1 MIQQLNKLNNQF
13 IIFAYKKNSSRLS
26 RRIKTAKWNPVDM
39 KNGNPLQVL
48 TDAMTYN
55 ATVQINYKNSGW
67 RTILP
72 YGWNSSKDGNI
83 LLMCYKDTGEIRSY
97 RVDKI
102 YDLLVNDSLF
112 ENMPGDRPDEPAMH
126 MSFNDFKIP
135 TLPNI
140 DEIVDETEAE
150 VEQELPYDAGLQ
162 ALTDEQVTENYQ
174 PVNTVND
181 EVEDKT
187 LRDEDGNIISTNAD
201 TDEDNEIANEL
212 TDEDETAE
220 SEDKDSELEDLS
232 LDGENLDL
240 NFDEI
245 NDEDKSKD
253 KDTEQDADDQDH
265 NDDEFDLEALLNEDN
280 KKK

>member
-1 MIQQLNKLNNQF
+1 
-13 IIFAYKKNSSRLS
+13 
-26 RRIKTAKWNPVDM
+26 
-39 KNGNPLQVL
+39 
-48 TDAMTYN
+48 
-55 ATVQINYKNSGW
+55 
-67 RTILP
+67 
-72 YGWNSSKDGNI
+72 
-83 LLMCYKDTGEIRSY
+83 MCYKDTGEIRSY

-162 ALTDEQVTENYQ
+162 ALTDEQVTEDYQ

-187 LRDEDGNIISTNAD
+187 LRDEDGNIISTD
-201 TDEDNEIANEL
+201 EDEDNEIANEL
-212 TDEDETAE
+212 TDEDEITE
-220 SEDKDSELEDLS
+220 SEDKDSELEDLG
-232 LDGENLDL
+232 LDEENLDL

-253 KDTEQDADDQDH
+253 TEQDAGDQNQDDE
-265 NDDEFDLEALLNEDN
+265 EFDLDALLNEDN

>member
-1 MIQQLNKLNNQF
+1 MIQKLNKLNNQF

-187 LRDEDGNIISTNAD
+187 LRDEEGNVIN
-201 TDEDNEIANEL
+201 TDEHTDNEIANEL
-212 TDEDETAE
+212 TDEDEVAE
-220 SEDKDSELEDLS
+220 NEDKDSELEDLS
-232 LDGENLDL
+232 LDAENLDL
-240 NFDEI
+240 NFDGI

-253 KDTEQDADDQDH
+253 TEQDAGDQDQ
-265 NDDEFDLEALLNEDN
+265 DDEEFDLDALLNEDN

>member
-1 MIQQLNKLNNQF
+1 MIQKLNKLNNQF

-140 DEIVDETEAE
+140 DEIIDETEAE

-187 LRDEDGNIISTNAD
+187 LRDEEGNVIN
-201 TDEDNEIANEL
+201 TDEDTDNEIANEL
-212 TDEDETAE
+212 TDEDEATE
-220 SEDKDSELEDLS
+220 NEDKDSELEDLS
-232 LDGENLDL
+232 LDEENLDL
-240 NFDEI
+240 NFDGI

-253 KDTEQDADDQDH
+253 TEQDADNQ
-265 NDDEFDLEALLNEDN
+265 DDEFDLEALLNEDN

>member
-1 MIQQLNKLNNQF
+1 MIQKLNKLNNQF

-187 LRDEDGNIISTNAD
+187 LRDEDGNVIN
-201 TDEDNEIANEL
+201 TDEDTDSEIANEL

-220 SEDKDSELEDLS
+220 SENKDSELEDLS
-232 LDGENLDL
+232 LDEENLDL
-240 NFDEI
+240 NFDGI

-253 KDTEQDADDQDH
+253 TEQNADGQDQ
-265 NDDEFDLEALLNEDN
+265 DDEFDLEALLNEDN